1 MNSPLESHTGSTVH
15 PSGSMGQQR
24 SFLEECRDL
33 ADPRRSGQRRVNG
46 VNKPPDGETQGV
58 ADPIDPT
65 LTQTQGVNKFA
76 GNADPNPSLTREP
89 EGGRGEEAHEVY
101 LERLAVADEQGMDT
115 SPSSL
120 AEVIAR
126 READRVAAGVP
137 FAWPVSRGPD
147 AIDNTLKAFAPM
159 GGLSFVRFE
168 TKGETLVEALQHG
181 SSLDAGPSQAP
192 ASGR

>member
-15 PSGSMGQQR
+15 PSGSTGQQR
-24 SFLEECRDL
+24 SFLEDCRDL
-33 ADPRRSGQRRVNG
+33 ADPRRLGQRRVDG
-46 VNKPPDGETQGV
+46 VNKPVEGAVSGF
-58 ADPIDPT
+58 ADPTDPA
-65 LTQTQGVNKFA
+65 LTQSAVVNKST
-76 GNADPNPSLTREP
+76 GIADPNPPLTRQP
-89 EGGRGEEAHEVY
+89 EGEKGEEAHEVY

-115 SPSSL
+115 TPGAP

-147 AIDNTLKAFAPM
+147 AIDVTLKAFAPM

-168 TKGETLVEALQHG
+168 AKGE
-181 SSLDAGPSQAP
+181 AP
-192 ASGR
+192 